1 MNMAYWG
8 SNGLKVWL
16 KKDGKNLG
24 NGFDGLTVNDDWF
37 APSQDEVN
45 LVWHD
50 VTIEGD
56 ATKDEVTL
64 KISDSK
70 NDRYANPIQIGTGFV
85 NIDELGFYA
94 GKNVPGILFFDNVT
108 CSVWKEGD
116 IGTPGYVEVSNETFN
131 AEPATFFGAWNRH
144 NFDNE
149 TLKVYGANGGST
161 NDGYYQFSDENVN
174 ADGWSLTVDVAMNAA
189 KGGGIYFKDGGTDV
203 LYLDNNGKLNQ
214 NTEGTFDNLP
224 VNNGIGEGNPLK
236 WSTVTLTGNRNLDQI
251 TYAAKSKDGTVD
263 IPATKVAAYN
273 VINRIGFW
281 AEVGSELYIDNAKYK
296 IADGATVTV
305 NVTPALKATY
315 SSVLPLDFSNIDG
328 LDAYA
333 ANDYTN
339 GTLTMK
345 KVAAV
350 PALSGLYVKA
360 AEGTYTDGTYN
371 VPVTAATSAPEVNLL
386 KAQLTTGKVAQTD
399 GDKTN
404 FFLTKDGFAPAAAK
418 NKLEA
423 GKAYLQLPTANVTS
437 AGAKVMMVFNN
448 EATAIDVLDSSKTKV
463 QNSKVYDLQGRLV
476 NGQLQRGIYI
486 RGGKKFVVK

>member
-1 MNMAYWG
+1 MRKSIQFLSVLLAMTTGQVMA
-8 SNGLKVWL
+8 
-16 KKDGKNLG
+16 
-24 NGFDGLTVNDDWF
+24 
-37 APSQDEVN
+37 QE
-45 LVWHD
+45 
-50 VTIEGD
+50 
-56 ATKDEVTL
+56 AT
-64 KISDSK
+64 
-70 NDRYANPIQIGTGFV
+70 
-85 NIDELGFYA
+85 
-94 GKNVPGILFFDNVT
+94 
-108 CSVWKEGD
+108 
-116 IGTPGYVEVSNETFN
+116 TPGYVEVSNETFN

-144 NFDNE
+144 DIVNE
-149 TLKVYGANGGST
+149 TLIVYGGSRGGT
-161 NDGYYQFSDENVN
+161 WDGYYQFSDENVN

-189 KGGGIYFKDGGTDV
+189 NGGGIYFKNGGTNV

-236 WSTVTLTGNRNLDQI
+236 WSTVTLTGNKNLNQI
-251 TYAAKSKDGTVD
+251 TYAAKSADGTVN
-263 IPATKVAAYN
+263 ISETKVAAYN

-281 AEVGSELYIDNAKYK
+281 APVGSELYIDNAKYIIDEK
-296 IADGATVTV
+296 ATVTV
-305 NVTPALKATY
+305 NVTPAKKATY
-315 SSVLPLDFSNIDG
+315 SSVLPLDFSAIKG
-328 LDAYA
+328 LEAYA

-360 AEGTYTDGTYN
+360 AEGIYK
-371 VPVTAATSAPEVNLL
+371 VPVAAKTSAPEVNLL

-399 GDKTN
+399 GEKTN
-404 FFLTKDGFAPAAAK
+404 FFLTTDGFAPAAAE

-437 AGAKVMMVFNN
+437 AGAKVMMVFDN
-448 EATAIDVLDSSKTKV
+448 EATAIDVLDSSKIKV
-463 QNSKVYDLQGRLV
+463 QSSKVYDLQGRLV